1 MQIFNRTNAL
11 RAGAAAVILA
21 ECAYAIAVMPS
32 TLRALGASYEAL
44 AVGTTTSVAID
55 LMGNPKSKLEQSIL
69 GLRITELSW
78 VDIQQIN
85 YQAKFAAGFLVQKS
99 SRPD

>member
-1 MQIFNRTNAL
+1 MKIFTRINAL
-11 RAGAAAVILA
+11 RAATAAVILA
-21 ECAYAIAVMPS
+21 ECAYAIAGIPS
-32 TLRALGASYEAL
+32 TLRALGPSYEAL
-44 AVGTTTSVAID
+44 SVGTTISVAND
-55 LMGNPKSKLEQSIL
+55 LMGNPKSKVEQSIL